1 MFVVILQQQFS
12 ISMLRVNMFV
22 SLGKF
27 LFLPLLFFSSF
38 IQFVRAASDCDPVAN
53 PEAVVTSGRA
63 RFTVLTPR
71 MIRIQYSSR
80 GLFEDRATF
89 AVVNRNLPV
98 PEFSTREENGFLY
111 IETEYLTLKYRIG
124 SAISPAL
131 KSPNNLS
138 IVMPLNG
145 HDVVWY
151 PGKEDALNLK
161 GTKRTLDTA
170 SGDNQ
175 RPDLEDGIISRAG
188 WALID
193 ESPKTKRGDGSTT
206 FAFDGEVDGIDWLAQ
221 PLDNNALDWYFMG
234 YGHAYK
240 DAIGDYIKIA
250 GRQDGMDMEQKPH
263 PQSCRIDELDA
274 QPRYQGQSQLASCR
288 RCGQL

>member
-1 MFVVILQQQFS
+1 MLVGFGKCLLLSLLLVIGPFQS
-12 ISMLRVNMFV
+12 ARAV
-22 SLGKF
+22 SGY
-27 LFLPLLFFSSF
+27 
-38 IQFVRAASDCDPVAN
+38 DPVAN
-53 PEAVVTSGRA
+53 PEAVVASGRA

-80 GLFEDRATF
+80 ELFEDRATF

-98 PEFSTREENGFLY
+98 PQFSTREENGFLY
-111 IETEYLTLKYRIG
+111 IETDYLTLRYKIG
-124 SAISPAL
+124 STISPSL

-138 IVMPLNG
+138 ITMALNG
-145 HDVVWY
+145 RDVIWY

-206 FAFDGEVDGIDWLAQ
+206 FAFDQQVEGIEWLAR
-221 PLDNNALDWYFMG
+221 PIDNNAFDWYFMG
-234 YGHAYK
+234 YGHDYK
-240 DAIGDYIKIA
+240 EAIGDYSMSLVTGIA
-250 GRQDGMDMEQKPH
+250 SISAIHSRTSSISSM
-263 PQSCRIDELDA
+263 R
-274 QPRYQGQSQLASCR
+274 
-288 RCGQL
+288 